1 MLTEIRQRN
10 IVKLYAYCSH
20 ARYRFIVCQFIE
32 GGNLASILS
41 NEERAIHFH
50 WQRRI
55 SLIRDVA
62 QALSYLHNDVH
73 PPIVHRDITSRN
85 ILLDADYK
93 AFVSDF
99 GVARML
105 KPDSSNWSALAGT
118 YGYIA
123 PEFCYTFVVTNKYD
137 VYSFGVVALEVLMG
151 KHPGDVQNFVSSLND
166 QFLPE
171 EILDKRL
178 PRPKNEEAKEVR
190 RCISLAF
197 YCLHPSPKERPTMLK
212 VYRDFFM

>member
-1 MLTEIRQRN
+1 MLTKIRQRS

-20 ARYRFIVCQFIE
+20 PRYRFLVCQFIE
-32 GGNLASILS
+32 GANLASILS
-41 NEERAIHFH
+41 NDERAIHFH

-85 ILLDADYK
+85 ILLDANYK

-105 KPDSSNWSALAGT
+105 KPDSSNWTALAGT

-123 PEFCYTFVVTNKYD
+123 PEFSYTSVVTDKCD
-137 VYSFGVVALEVLMG
+137 VYSFGVVAFEVLMG
-151 KHPGDVQNFVSSLND
+151 KHPGDVQNFLSSLND
-166 QFLPE
+166 QFLPK

-178 PRPKNEEAKEVR
+178 QRPKNEEAKDVR

-197 YCLHPSPKERPTMLK
+197 VGLHPSPKERPTMLK
-212 VYRDFFM
+212 IYRDFFI